1 MNEELNSFR
10 NYLLIVGKIIGVLA
24 SLTILF
30 VAPDTFWFLY
40 VTAWL
45 CMCTFCAALFSRIV
59 LFSDRYESKCNA
71 KVPACAIA
79 LWLPVVFGIFG
90 DVLLPAHQVDVPFFL
105 SAAIAI
111 YVAGFDVRTY
121 GIATPK
127 RPLEH
132 SAVMAKID
140 AAAFAQIDLSGSM
153 S

>member
-1 MNEELNSFR
+1 MSEFQSFH
-10 NYLLIVGKIIGVLA
+10 NYLKSVGTCIAIIA
-24 SLTILF
+24 SLTVLF

-59 LFSDRYESKCNA
+59 LHSDRYESKCNA
-71 KVPACAIA
+71 PVPACALA
-79 LWLPVVFGIFG
+79 LALPVIFIIFG
-90 DVLLPAHQVDVPFFL
+90 EVLLPAHQIGAPFFL

-121 GIATPK
+121 GIAIPK
-127 RPLEH
+127 RPLDY
-132 SAVMAKID
+132 SAVMARID
-140 AAAFAQIDLSGSM
+140 SSGSM